1 MSKPNLRTVLPAV
14 ILPAVGIAVVLVIAL
29 SRRAPEAEPSA
40 PAEPS
45 ARQAAQPA
53 DAAPVESRQ
62 PARVAP
68 FRAWEQA
75 TADSDNPLPADWVKK
90 LGDIRTRAAAA
101 RMLGEQKDRRACT
114 YLRPYCA
121 DADATV
127 RRSSIWAL
135 GEIGDMRSAMEI
147 STRTG
152 DPESDVRLEVAAALS
167 KLAAA
172 ENPSEPVVSGLAE
185 SLKSEELPIRLE
197 AARGLAKCKDDRGI
211 QALVAFLGH
220 ADPAVR
226 KSAEDGLRGVGE
238 EMIPALTEALRNS
251 RSNEDTLRNV
261 RLLAIFKRKESAPT
275 LVGVLEAVCQQPLGA
290 QGSKDPP
297 PVRQACVDALA
308 ALGPEILPELDK
320 RVVSARCKLGLKE
333 AGADVLKRFGSA
345 SVATISRRILS
356 RQIFPEELELK
367 LWIDTLAEIGDPA
380 AAPALSSALTKPVND
395 KPMYKRIVD
404 EAVKKIEAKSGAK
417 LALPPAPSAQE
428 AG

>member
-29 SRRAPEAEPSA
+29 RRRAPDAEPST
-40 PAEPS
+40 PAEPP
-45 ARQAAQPA
+45 AQQAAQSA
-53 DAAPVESRQ
+53 DAAPGEARR

-68 FRAWEQA
+68 FLALEKA
-75 TADSDNPLPADWVKK
+75 TSDAENQLPADWVKK
-90 LGDIRTRAAAA
+90 LGDIRTRAATA

-121 DADATV
+121 DADASV

-135 GEIGDMRSAMEI
+135 GEIGDVRSAMEI

-152 DPESDVRLEVAAALS
+152 DPESDVRLEVAAALA
-167 KLAAA
+167 KFATAD
-172 ENPSEPVVSGLAE
+172 NPSEPVVSGLAE
-185 SLKSEELPIRLE
+185 SLKSEELPTRLE
-197 AARGLAKCKDDRGI
+197 AARGLAKCKDERGI
-211 QALVAFLGH
+211 KALVGFLGH

-238 EMIPALTEALRNS
+238 DMIPALNEALGRPGP
-251 RSNEDTLRNV
+251 NEDTLRNV
-261 RLLAIFKRKESAPT
+261 RLLAIFKRKESVPT
-275 LVGVLEAVCQQPLGA
+275 LVRVLEAVCQQPRGA
-290 QGSKDPP
+290 QGSKEPP

-308 ALGPEILPELDK
+308 ALGPEIIPELDK
-320 RVVSARCKLGLKE
+320 RVVSARCTLGIKE
-333 AGADVLKRFGSA
+333 AGADVLKSFGSA
-345 SVATISRRILS
+345 SVATISQRILA

-380 AAPALSSALTKPVND
+380 AAPALSSALAKPVND
-395 KPMYKRIVD
+395 KEMYKRIVD
-404 EAVKKIEAKSGAK
+404 EAVKKIEAKSRTK
-417 LALPPAPSAQE
+417 LVLPPAPVAQE